1 MVCTETD
8 SVKTTSFFLICATLT
23 QLRHL
28 TMSSDNAY
36 VESIAESIVREY
48 LSRKV
53 TTYVCSKTVA
63 VQNTS
68 LFTYFESR
76 SRLLLH
82 HCNAPRLGG
91 HAV

>member
-23 QLRHL
+23 QLQNL

-68 LFTYFESR
+68 LCSR
-76 SRLLLH
+76 TLNREVGYCCIIAIH
-82 HCNAPRLGG
+82 HDLGDT
-91 HAV
+91 